1 MFIEKNFVNH
11 VYCIEAP
18 TEWTQIFKRFS
29 QNNFHLKRSTFYWL
43 QRLAL
48 AWSCSIVVAAQR
60 SLSLPEDQGSKPV
73 AGNLSVVFVGTE
85 TATNKELGRKRRWE
99 CPIYKNEFLMLQA
112 FQLCFTWCVSII
124 EMIRKDRQRK
134 REGALI
140 WARLRWLAHSK
151 LGKAQA
157 NILNKYS
164 ICYWTQ
170 QLNHHHWTFKWKAK
184 ICQYPSWYF
193 QINKSPL

>member
-1 MFIEKNFVNH
+1 MFIEKNFMNH

-29 QNNFHLKRSTFYWL
+29 QNNFHLK
-43 QRLAL
+43 
-48 AWSCSIVVAAQR
+48 R

-85 TATNKELGRKRRWE
+85 TATNKELGRKMRWE

-164 ICYWTQ
+164 ICYWIGR
-170 QLNHHHWTFKWKAK
+170 N
-184 ICQYPSWYF
+184 S
-193 QINKSPL
+193 